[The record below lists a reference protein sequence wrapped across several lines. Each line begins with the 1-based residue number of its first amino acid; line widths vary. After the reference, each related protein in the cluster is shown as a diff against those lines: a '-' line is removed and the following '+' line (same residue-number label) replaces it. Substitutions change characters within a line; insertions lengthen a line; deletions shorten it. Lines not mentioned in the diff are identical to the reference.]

1 MVRNLIKEMINI
13 DIKTKII
20 IDSIGIAKD
29 TNSKINTNMYILHT
43 FSLTKALQ
51 AIKLYLKINNTENM
65 LSYP

>member
-29 TNSKINTNMYILHT
+29 TNSKIDTNIFHT

-51 AIKLYLKINNTENM
+51 IIKLYLKINNTENM

>member
-1 MVRNLIKEMINI
+1 MINI
-13 DIKTKII
+13 HIKTKII
-20 IDSIGIAKD
+20 IDNKGCIGIAKD

-51 AIKLYLKINNTENM
+51 AIKLYLKINNTENI

>member
-51 AIKLYLKINNTENM
+51 AIKLYLKINNTENI